1 MPLGNRT
8 TTLTTRALL
17 LALLVLGLALHLP
30 GGTSRAQDGTP
41 PSRPARPAATS
52 ISHDSV
58 TITWDDPQD
67 DSITGYRILRRNRD
81 TDALGSFTVMEEDT
95 GSADTSYT
103 DGAVEPSTRYGY
115 RVHAINAHGISDR
128 SRSARFKTPA
138 APEPTP
144 SPTPEPTATPEPTP
158 DYAAERAVAM
168 GLGDLVGAAPHTVA
182 DRVNLDSDRI
192 DYFDFNLS
200 ARKEVRLRLKR
211 QEYDADLYLEDP
223 DGNVI
228 HKSENAGAGNES
240 INATL
245 DPTAPGDYYYVRVEA
260 KETGRNDY
268 EFRFLTKAPPQ
279 PQNSAATGVPAITG
293 TVQIGETLSAGTSG
307 ISDGNGLTNV
317 QYGYQWVHSVDGTDT
332 DISGA
337 TGSSYTIASSD
348 AGNAFR
354 VKATFTDDDGY
365 SETLTSAATDV
376 VLVTQQQGSGNGSVS
391 EPDGEDFPANNN
403 TSGRVVVGGHGAKGK
418 LGSNNDKD
426 GFKIELESGK
436 RYRVDVLVYAY
447 RDIGNGGTFPGKPV
461 VQMKTI
467 DRDILGAGQA
477 VRLNGYG
484 DFEPDTDDNVSSNA
498 VNQGSGPDNG
508 ARSEFDVTEAGAY
521 LIVIDADGEG
531 TGTYTVRASDITSE
545 EAYGD
550 FTSGFV
556 GGRLKVDD
564 TNAMTGN
571 IDRTDDHDW
580 YLALLEDGKCYAFHA
595 KGQHSNPNQNGGT
608 LNDPKIKLMK
618 FFDYYEKQ
626 YYDPDTHG
634 YKEPD
639 PLTMEFFETIHI
651 DPQKFENSN
660 GAEEVCFTET
670 VDGTSK
676 EFCSY
681 YCDDDGGQ
689 GNNSKLQV
697 EVAAGGGGEYLL
709 AVFGEQGST
718 GTYSLFVEEVT
729 CPP

>member
-1 MPLGNRT
+1 
-8 TTLTTRALL
+8 
-17 LALLVLGLALHLP
+17 
-30 GGTSRAQDGTP
+30 
-41 PSRPARPAATS
+41 
-52 ISHDSV
+52 
-58 TITWDDPQD
+58 
-67 DSITGYRILRRNRD
+67 
-81 TDALGSFTVMEEDT
+81 
-95 GSADTSYT
+95 
-103 DGAVEPSTRYGY
+103 
-115 RVHAINAHGISDR
+115 
-128 SRSARFKTPA
+128 
-138 APEPTP
+138 
-144 SPTPEPTATPEPTP
+144 
-158 DYAAERAVAM
+158 M
-168 GLGDLVGAAPHTVA
+168 GLGDLVGVAPHTVA

-200 ARKEVRLRLKR
+200 ERKEVRLRLKR
-211 QEYDADLYLEDP
+211 QDYDADLYLEDP

-240 INATL
+240 INAVL

-279 PQNSAATGVPAITG
+279 PQNSAATGMPTITG
-293 TVQIGETLSAGTSG
+293 TVQIGKTLSAGTSG
-307 ISDGNGLTNV
+307 IGDGNGLTNV
-317 QYGYQWVHSVDGTDT
+317 QYGYQWVRNNGSADTDSSGATGSTYTLTTSDLAHTIRVKVTFTDDDGYSEALISNATGTVLRPPNATAGGQPTITGTVEVGETLSADTAGISDENGLSNPQYTFQWVHSVDRTDT

-337 TGSSYTIASSD
+337 TSSSYTIASSD

-391 EPDGEDFPANNN
+391 EPDGEDFPPTNN
-403 TSGRVVVGGHGAKGK
+403 TTGRVVVGGQGATGK

-436 RYRVDVLVYAY
+436 RYRIDVLVYAY

-461 VQMKTI
+461 VQMKTL
-467 DRDILGAGQA
+467 DREILGAGQA

-484 DFEPDTDDNVSSNA
+484 DFEPESSDNTSSNA

-545 EAYGD
+545 GAYGD

-595 KGQHSNPNQNGGT
+595 KGQHSNPNHNGGT
-608 LNDPKIKLMK
+608 LNNPNIKLMK

-689 GNNSKLQV
+689 GNNSRLQV
-697 EVAAGGGGEYLL
+697 EVVTGGGGEYLL

-718 GTYSLFVEEVT
+718 GTYSLFVEETT
-729 CPP
+729 CP